1 MSEPLSIVK
10 PSKLPSFLYRFFLS
24 ELGDE
29 VYADDS
35 RDLKKRTVDMFHS
48 RIDELNQD
56 HILKSMAVADGSVR
70 VL

>member
-10 PSKLPSFLYRFFLS
+10 PSKLPSFLYRFFLL

-35 RDLKKRTVDMFHS
+35 CDLKKRTVDMFHS
-48 RIDELNQD
+48 RIDELNQ
-56 HILKSMAVADGSVR
+56 
-70 VL
+70 